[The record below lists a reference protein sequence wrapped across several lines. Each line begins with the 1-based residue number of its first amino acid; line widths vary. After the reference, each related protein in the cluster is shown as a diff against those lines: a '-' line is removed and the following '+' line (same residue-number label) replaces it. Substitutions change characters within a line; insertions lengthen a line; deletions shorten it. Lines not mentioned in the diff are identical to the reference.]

1 VAAAVA
7 SDRPLSYPITPQPT
21 PVLYP
26 GVETLRE
33 APAQLRL
40 WRKAQWRLADALE
53 QLDNAQAVLV
63 YEAGQPDPVIDRLK
77 RLVQYERELLGVV
90 DQYHGQLIQHY
101 EHAIAV
107 APRILPPVLQHYA
120 ALAVD
125 REHTLFLHLL
135 SNNQFRSSA
144 LACVLSA
151 HVMRE
156 AAASSPAL
164 CAAVDELHRNL
175 REGIPV
181 SFPDPAWRPPDA
193 NGLAWADATFAA
205 PTDLNALL
213 CLAPTTGTP
222 SVELVWPA
230 EGGERR
236 EDLGNWLTL
245 VDPGANVL
253 ILSKSLADT
262 LGLPL
267 EPYSGTLTQVSGQV
281 GTDYQVSGGLQLSFC
296 AQHPLFGMH
305 VSTVMVLVQD
315 TASHDVIL
323 GMSGLGPLQECW
335 CTKLVQQPAPSHASS
350 RTRLLGSC
358 SIRSA
363 GQAWD
368 TAASPLLMTWPFTAA
383 RQKSILNMWQLC
395 WTCCMAVGSECILRS
410 QSVALQ
416 LCLTWAM
423 LCRSLV

>member
-1 VAAAVA
+1 
-7 SDRPLSYPITPQPT
+7 
-21 PVLYP
+21 
-26 GVETLRE
+26 VETLRE

-53 QLDNAQAVLV
+53 QLDNAQAELV
-63 YEAGQPDPVIDRLK
+63 CEAGQPDLVIDRLK
-77 RLVQYERELLGVV
+77 QLVRYERDLLGVV
-90 DQYHGQLIQHY
+90 DQYHRQLVQHY
-101 EHAIAV
+101 EQAVAV
-107 APRILPPVLQHYA
+107 APRALPPILQHFA

-164 CAAVDELHRNL
+164 CAAVNELHRNL

-193 NGLAWADATFAA
+193 NGLAWADATFEA

-305 VSTVMVLVQD
+305 VSSVMVLVQD

-323 GMSGLGPLQECW
+323 GMSGMGPLGATACPIYLAPA
-335 CTKLVQQPAPSHASS
+335 LVRAS
-350 RTRLLGSC
+350 
-358 SIRSA
+358 
-363 GQAWD
+363 
-368 TAASPLLMTWPFTAA
+368 
-383 RQKSILNMWQLC
+383 
-395 WTCCMAVGSECILRS
+395 
-410 QSVALQ
+410 
-416 LCLTWAM
+416 
-423 LCRSLV
+423 